1 MTPQVYSEESRDFQ
15 LLCRIGDFAFNEV
28 KYETDS
34 ITNIIN
40 TDKIK
45 DNILPLLQTKVG
57 FFSNT
62 TSLTSDEL
70 RLVLKI
76 FPYIIKLKSLEIK
89 MPFF

>member
-1 MTPQVYSEESRDFQ
+1 MINFVNMTPQVYSEESRDFQ

-45 DNILPLLQTKVG
+45 DNINSSYGFIEEQTNY
-57 FFSNT
+57 FI
-62 TSLTSDEL
+62 
-70 RLVLKI
+70 LK
-76 FPYIIKLKSLEIK
+76 
-89 MPFF
+89 